1 MSWVA
6 NHCGTRWF
14 ATGDEQDAARTR
26 FLEAKGF
33 KVIRFW
39 DNAVLQQSDAV
50 LEAILN
56 SVGDRTL
63 TPTPLPKRDGPKEQS
78 A

>member
-39 DNAVLQQSDAV
+39 DNEVHQQSVAVLQ
-50 LEAILN
+50 AILN
-56 SVGDRTL
+56 SVGDRTH
-63 TPTPLPKRDGPKEQS
+63 TPAPLPKGEEPKEQS